1 MSDKGR
7 EKSKEGIVNSFNK
20 YLLSALYVP
29 GIALHVWSSVK
40 NTQRSCP
47 HGAYVGAGKDRVN
60 NIQSK

>member
-29 GIALHVWSSVK
+29 GIALHVWSSSVK
-40 NTQRSCP
+40 NTQDP
-47 HGAYVGAGKDRVN
+47 VLMEPMLEQGKTG
-60 NIQSK
+60 